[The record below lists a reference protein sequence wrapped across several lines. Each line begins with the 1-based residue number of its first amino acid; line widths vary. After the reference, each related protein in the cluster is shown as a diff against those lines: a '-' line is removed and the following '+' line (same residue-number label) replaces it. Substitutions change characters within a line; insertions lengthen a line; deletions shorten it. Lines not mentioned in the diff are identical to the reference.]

1 MDIVGLFPT
10 RATQKKFLLVAI
22 DYFNKWV
29 EAEAYACI
37 KDKDV
42 SKFVWKNFI
51 CRFEIPRAFVTD
63 NGSRFDNTMFRTF
76 CSKLNIKN
84 LYSTPCYPQNNR
96 QANVT
101 NKTLLNALK
110 KMLEWAK
117 GKLVDKLLW
126 AYQTTSRLPMRSTP
140 FALAYR
146 MEVIIPTEIG
156 MPTTKTTVQDQRD
169 NDEELIRQLDWNDEK
184 NRSYSY
190 PDSFL
195 PSKSSHSVQQK
206 GTTTVFP
213 TKIFGS
219 HKSLQKHSWSR
230 SPKATS

>member
-1 MDIVGLFPT
+1 
-10 RATQKKFLLVAI
+10 
-22 DYFNKWV
+22 
-29 EAEAYACI
+29 
-37 KDKDV
+37 
-42 SKFVWKNFI
+42 
-51 CRFEIPRAFVTD
+51 
-63 NGSRFDNTMFRTF
+63 MFRTF

-96 QANVT
+96 QADVT

-169 NDEELIRQLDWNDEK
+169 NDEELIRQLDWNEEK
-184 NRSYSY
+184 IGAAAIRIVSYHQKAVTQYNKRARPQFFRLRSLVLIRVFKNTAEVGARKLQASWEGPYIIIKVE
-190 PDSFL
+190 DSGAYHL
-195 PSKSSHSVQQK
+195 RTLDGVPLLHQWNVTNLKQYY
-206 GTTTVFP
+206 
-213 TKIFGS
+213 
-219 HKSLQKHSWSR
+219 
-230 SPKATS
+230 

>member
-1 MDIVGLFPT
+1 MKCDAEIYVRRCDLCQLHTPILHVPSKALNSITSPWSFAQWRMDIVGLFPT

-29 EAEAYACI
+29 KAEAYACI

-110 KMLEWAK
+110 KMSK
-117 GKLVDKLLW
+117 RKIGR
-126 AYQTTSRLPMRSTP
+126 QTLMGLPNN
-140 FALAYR
+140 
-146 MEVIIPTEIG
+146 I
-156 MPTTKTTVQDQRD
+156 
-169 NDEELIRQLDWNDEK
+169 
-184 NRSYSY
+184 
-190 PDSFL
+190 
-195 PSKSSHSVQQK
+195 
-206 GTTTVFP
+206 
-213 TKIFGS
+213 
-219 HKSLQKHSWSR
+219 
-230 SPKATS
+230 

>member
-1 MDIVGLFPT
+1 
-10 RATQKKFLLVAI
+10 
-22 DYFNKWV
+22 
-29 EAEAYACI
+29 
-37 KDKDV
+37 
-42 SKFVWKNFI
+42 
-51 CRFEIPRAFVTD
+51 
-63 NGSRFDNTMFRTF
+63 MFRTF

-96 QANVT
+96 QADVT

-126 AYQTTSRLPMRSTP
+126 AYQTTSRWPMRATP

-169 NDEELIRQLDWNDEK
+169 NDEELIRQLDWNEEK
-184 NRSYSY
+184 IGAAAIRIVSYHQKAVTQYNKRARPQFFRLRSLVLIRVFKNTAEVGARKLQANWEGPYIIIKVE
-190 PDSFL
+190 DSGAYHL
-195 PSKSSHSVQQK
+195 RTLDSVPLLHQWNVTNLKQYY
-206 GTTTVFP
+206 
-213 TKIFGS
+213 
-219 HKSLQKHSWSR
+219 
-230 SPKATS
+230 